1 MLTKNELK
9 DIALLL
15 NKKYRTERK
24 KFLVEGRK
32 LISEAL
38 NSGFKCEMILFTNHF
53 NETNPDFLGDEILR
67 GIRLETI
74 KQIDIER
81 ISDTKTPQGIV
92 GVFFDKHVKQFEARS
107 NKIVALENI
116 SDPGN
121 LGTILRNCDWFGFD
135 EIILSGDCAEIFNPK
150 VIRAS
155 AGSVFHLNIY
165 TEKNFYDLMR
175 ELRKKDFKILCADL
189 NGENLYELESPAK
202 LVAVFCNEGNG
213 PTNEL
218 LSITDLKVTI
228 PSKGKAESLNVAS
241 ASAVILSNLSSN

>member
-1 MLTKNELK
+1 MLTKNEIK

-15 NKKYRTERK
+15 KKKYRIEKK
-24 KFLVEGRK
+24 KFLVEGIK

-38 NSGFKCEMILFTNHF
+38 NSGFKCDMILFTNHF
-53 NETNPDFLGDEILR
+53 NETNPDFFDNESLR
-67 GIRLETI
+67 GVRLETI

-92 GVFFDKHVKQFEARS
+92 GVFISKHSKQFEPRS

-121 LGTILRNCDWFGFD
+121 LGTIIRNCDWFGFD
-135 EIILSGDCAEIFNPK
+135 EIILSGECAEIFNPK

-155 AGSVFHLNIY
+155 AGSVFHVNIS
-165 TEKNFYDLMR
+165 TEKIFYSLMNS
-175 ELRKKDFKILCADL
+175 LRKKGFKLLCADL
-189 NGENLYELESPAK
+189 NGVNLYELEPPEK
-202 LVAVFCNEGNG
+202 LVAVFCNEGSG

-218 LSITDLKVTI
+218 LSITDLKITI
-228 PSKGKAESLNVAS
+228 PSRGKAESLNVAS
-241 ASAVILSNLSSN
+241 ASAVILSKLSSN